1 MRLIHCSILKLQ
13 DKPILRTCQKSALQ
27 HSLFWRYVN
36 FSKIMRTIHTS
47 MTSTFILNLSHLL
60 NVKHCTF
67 SHWNVLVLHICI
79 VHINL
84 EKLADNVK
92 PWMLIVPRIFDRFTG
107 QVCLEISRCCTEWIN
122 LNESLRHYYINYE
135 DYVNRFVRVVS
146 DIQKAAP
153 KSPNFEWSC
162 S

>member
-1 MRLIHCSILKLQ
+1 MPGNFGVFSF
-13 DKPILRTCQKSALQ
+13 LRSWQLTPFLTTCLGATSSKIWTFCPFLHLSETTRKKSALQ

-60 NVKHCTF
+60 NVKHWTF

-92 PWMLIVPRIFDRFTG
+92 PWMLYRGFLTGSQDRFVLKFQG
-107 QVCLEISRCCTEWIN
+107 VALS
-122 LNESLRHYYINYE
+122 ESILMK
-135 DYVNRFVRVVS
+135 VW
-146 DIQKAAP
+146 DIII
-153 KSPNFEWSC
+153 
-162 S
+162 